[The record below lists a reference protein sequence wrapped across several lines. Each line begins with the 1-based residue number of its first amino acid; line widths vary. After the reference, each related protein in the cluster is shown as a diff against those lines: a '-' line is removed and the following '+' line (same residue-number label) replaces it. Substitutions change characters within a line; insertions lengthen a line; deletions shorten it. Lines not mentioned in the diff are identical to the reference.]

1 MKKKL
6 VIVGGGNS
14 AHTLIPLLNDSIF
27 DTYIYTSRPEKWAK
41 QIFLEWR
48 NPKGEV
54 MASFTGPLVG
64 ASNNPAELFPD
75 ADYLVFCMPVH
86 QYRLVLHEIA
96 PYLSKTKNV
105 IVGTIYGQ
113 GGWNWMVD
121 EIRKKFHLS
130 NLVAFSF
137 GLIPW
142 VSRLVEYGH
151 KGLTYGCMTSNYAAV
166 SPSSYFKQI
175 EDEFFNQICFRW
187 FGKGKVEKS
196 DNFISLSLSVDNQII
211 HTARCC
217 GLHTVYGKT
226 WKEKKDVPWFYRDFD
241 DISAELMEGLD
252 NDYSAIR
259 NAIKTKFPQKKFTH
273 MLNYL
278 DLEYFSHKYYSK
290 SVKDS
295 ILSSETLHS
304 ITTPV
309 IQNSEGTWE
318 IDRNHRFFLDDIF
331 YGNCIAKW
339 MAEQLNIETPTIDYI
354 LKWAQEIR
362 DESIIDK
369 DNKLIIDSHDLT
381 NPLKCGIPTVYGY
394 TTIDEC
400 ID

>member
-86 QYRLVLHEIA
+86 QYRLALHEIA

-187 FGKGKVEKS
+187 FGKRQGGKK
-196 DNFISLSLSVDNQII
+196 
-211 HTARCC
+211 R
-217 GLHTVYGKT
+217 
-226 WKEKKDVPWFYRDFD
+226 
-241 DISAELMEGLD
+241 
-252 NDYSAIR
+252 
-259 NAIKTKFPQKKFTH
+259 
-273 MLNYL
+273 
-278 DLEYFSHKYYSK
+278 
-290 SVKDS
+290 
-295 ILSSETLHS
+295 
-304 ITTPV
+304 
-309 IQNSEGTWE
+309 
-318 IDRNHRFFLDDIF
+318 
-331 YGNCIAKW
+331 
-339 MAEQLNIETPTIDYI
+339 
-354 LKWAQEIR
+354 
-362 DESIIDK
+362 
-369 DNKLIIDSHDLT
+369 
-381 NPLKCGIPTVYGY
+381 
-394 TTIDEC
+394 
-400 ID
+400 